1 MTRLTGLFSQPRW
14 GCGGGLLRAGTAGFR
29 GGVAMKRRGAV
40 TRGEEREALQRVAL
54 RQPPE
59 MFLVKPTF
67 GWLVGL
73 TERSEGQKVGGTD
86 RKCKSCRVCVSEA
99 LQGLILKL

>member
-1 MTRLTGLFSQPRW
+1 
-14 GCGGGLLRAGTAGFR
+14 
-29 GGVAMKRRGAV
+29 MKRRGAV

-73 TERSEGQKVGGTD
+73 SERKVRKSVGQTG
-86 RKCKSCRVCVSEA
+86 SVSHA
-99 LQGLILKL
+99 GFAYQKLFKD

>member
-14 GCGGGLLRAGTAGFR
+14 GWGGGLLRAGTAGFR

-54 RQPPE
+54 RQ
-59 MFLVKPTF
+59 VNVC
-67 GWLVGL
+67 LVGWFE
-73 TERSEGQKVGGTD
+73 ERKVRKSVGQTGSVSHAGFAYQKL
-86 RKCKSCRVCVSEA
+86 CKD
-99 LQGLILKL
+99 

>member
-14 GCGGGLLRAGTAGFR
+14 GWGGGLLRAGTAGFR
-29 GGVAMKRRGAV
+29 GGVAMKGRGAV

-54 RQPPE
+54 RQSPE
-59 MFLVKPTF
+59 MFLVKSTF

-73 TERSEGQKVGGTD
+73 TNGRSESQWD
-86 RKCKSCRVCVSEA
+86 RQEV
-99 LQGLILKL
+99 